1 MFFQCFDIIHVLIHT
16 GADYARYR
24 LANFSFKFFFQFLQC
39 SKQWEKLIKKTG
51 QQTEDEQEVKKKC
64 FSLNLNLIAG
74 NGAAILK
81 SLCFGESIIACPGL
95 EVENTSVCV
104 TLDFTEFDIVPQQV
118 SQSCDQRHCLP
129 QLL

>member
-1 MFFQCFDIIHVLIHT
+1 MLKAMREIVL
-16 GADYARYR
+16 
-24 LANFSFKFFFQFLQC
+24 
-39 SKQWEKLIKKTG
+39 KTG
-51 QQTEDEQEVKKKC
+51 QQTEGELEVKKKC

-74 NGAAILK
+74 NGAAILT
-81 SLCFGESIIACPGL
+81 SLCFGKGMIACSGL